1 MNRTSALV
9 LAAAALAA
17 TASHAGDISGDISA
31 DATPFV
37 GTRSRAEVQA
47 ELVQFKQSGPNVWA
61 TSYNQLAQF
70 QPQRSRGEVKAEF
83 LAARGQVEALGGED
97 SGSRFL
103 VRSRAARADA
113 TRVAAQTR

>member
-17 TASHAGDISGDISA
+17 TASYADDITVDTAS
-31 DATPFV
+31 FV

-47 ELVQFKQSGPNVWA
+47 ELAQFKQSGPNVWA

-70 QPQRSRGEVKAEF
+70 QPQRTRGEVKAEF
-83 LAARGQVEALGGED
+83 LAARAQVQALGAED
-97 SGSRFL
+97 SGSSYLARN
-103 VRSRAARADA
+103 RAARADA